1 MLRIT
6 KINNI
11 DDTDNKYSHRAKE
24 QKSGTENK
32 RAHWHLGKEK
42 EMQFADEESP

>member
-6 KINNI
+6 KINSI
-11 DDTDNKYSHRAKE
+11 DDTDNKYIHGTKE

-32 RAHWHLGKEK
+32 KEHTGI
-42 EMQFADEESP
+42 